1 MNVAPHV
8 MVIYTRGKVITNQLN
23 FFSLNKLKFTNEMN
37 TISIENYHIKGYFV
51 FSLPVLQIQMGSTS
65 IINVRLNFIVHSSKS
80 KQIHNLNQFH
90 HIFCCFFS
98 SLLSQIFL
106 GGEFQVCEENKCQEE
121 VFILAMNY
129 MDRFLASTPIPRTQ
143 LQMLAS
149 ACLLIASKLR
159 EPSVRGLPAEIL
171 VFYTDN
177 SVTRRDLIVS
187 KYTNVKYFR

>member
-1 MNVAPHV
+1 MIFAVGVATNKTCSNIHPWYQNLQLNKPNKNVVMNVAPHV

-23 FFSLNKLKFTNEMN
+23 FFSLNKPIFTNGMN

-65 IINVRLNFIVHSSKS
+65 IINVRSNFIVHSSKS

-106 GGEFQVCEENKCQEE
+106 GGEF
-121 VFILAMNY
+121 
-129 MDRFLASTPIPRTQ
+129 
-143 LQMLAS
+143 
-149 ACLLIASKLR
+149 
-159 EPSVRGLPAEIL
+159 
-171 VFYTDN
+171 
-177 SVTRRDLIVS
+177 
-187 KYTNVKYFR
+187 